1 MFKRQITLD
10 LHQSETIPNIW
21 LLPGLPYSHFLL
33 TINFKYKGKKIYLIM
48 SPFLDHVFL
57 NVRGILFVGKTAA
70 FYQLLSQAAL
80 RAAAELSA
88 NRCRSCLPP
97 HSWPRKPVKE
107 TRQPIFRPLCYEK
120 F

>member
-1 MFKRQITLD
+1 
-10 LHQSETIPNIW
+10 
-21 LLPGLPYSHFLL
+21 
-33 TINFKYKGKKIYLIM
+33 M

-57 NVRGILFVGKTAA
+57 NVRGILFVGRTAA

-97 HSWPRKPVKE
+97 TAGPES
-107 TRQPIFRPLCYEK
+107 QSQRPGSRFSGLYAMK
-120 F
+120 KSNL